1 MMDYG
6 TLFQGYCCCSPSMI
20 PCSSPTYSA
29 PAAAA
34 CMSDF
39 DPLLILDKKA
49 NRDQQQAI
57 KNSQTNKSE
66 DRQKEEQRMEL
77 ILDYGQEN

>member
-1 MMDYG
+1 
-6 TLFQGYCCCSPSMI
+6 MI

-57 KNSQTNKSE
+57 KNSQTNKNDE
-66 DRQKEEQRMEL
+66 RQKEEYRMGMIFGYVEK
-77 ILDYGQEN
+77 Y